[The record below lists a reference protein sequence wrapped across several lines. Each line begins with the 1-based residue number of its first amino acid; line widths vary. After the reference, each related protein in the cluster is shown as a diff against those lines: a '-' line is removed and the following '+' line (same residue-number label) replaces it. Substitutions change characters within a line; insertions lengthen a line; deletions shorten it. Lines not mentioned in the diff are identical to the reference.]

1 MATTCEH
8 FDLESEAPASR
19 VVGAYRDGHP
29 FDRVQYLESKII
41 LKADRFN
48 SVASFHHFGKLVRRT
63 AKKLHVG
70 FAADTNAWA
79 RPQVREIVFADT
91 PDFRLYN
98 HSFIL
103 RRRIR
108 YQDGFPVGD
117 PEIVLKFRHP
127 DEETAAAVGIR
138 PEIAGTYR
146 MKFKMEALPLKTDI
160 GGFRFLYSHNCVFG
174 LSQMHDADKLS
185 MQTLTHIFPA
195 LSELKKSEEER
206 VTIVSEAI
214 IEEVLLDLGVLDFG
228 KGAVASCNVA
238 LWRTR
243 GEHRP
248 LVGEF
253 AFQTKFDH
261 KKPMQQ
267 KARKLCEQFFVTLQF
282 DVGDWISLGT
292 TKTGMVY
299 RLKGNPPQSNE

>member
-1 MATTCEH
+1 MATTCEP
-8 FDLESEAPASR
+8 FDIKSEALTSR
-19 VVGAYRDGHP
+19 VVEAYSDGHP

-48 SVASFHHFGKLVRRT
+48 SVDSFRQFGKLVRGT
-63 AKKLHVG
+63 ARKLDVG
-70 FAADTNAWA
+70 FVAGSKAAT
-79 RPQVREIVFADT
+79 RPQVREIVFGDT

-108 YQDGFPVGD
+108 YQDGFPIGD

-127 DEETAAAVGIR
+127 DEETAAAVDIR
-138 PEIAGTYR
+138 PRIAGAYR
-146 MKFKMEALPLKTDI
+146 MKFKMEALPLKEEV

-174 LSQMHDADKLS
+174 LSQVHDADKLS

-195 LSELKKSEEER
+195 LSVLKKSNEER
-206 VTIVSEAI
+206 VSIVSEAI

-228 KGAVASCNVA
+228 KGATASCNVA

-253 AFQTKFDH
+253 AFQTKFDR
-261 KKPMQQ
+261 KKPMHE
-267 KARKLCEQFFVTLQF
+267 KAKKLCEQFFVTLQF
-282 DVGDWISLGT
+282 DISDWISLGT

>member
-1 MATTCEH
+1 MATTLEH
-8 FDLESEAPASR
+8 LELQSETQTSR
-19 VVGAYRDGHP
+19 AIGTYGDGHP

-41 LKADRFN
+41 LKPDRFN
-48 SVASFHHFGKLVRRT
+48 SVDSFRQFGKLVRET
-63 AKKLHVG
+63 ARKLDVG
-70 FAADTNAWA
+70 FDSVPKADT
-79 RPQVREIVFADT
+79 RPQVREIVFGDT
-91 PDFRLYN
+91 PDFRLHN

-108 YQDGFPVGD
+108 YQDGFPIGD
-117 PEIVLKFRHP
+117 PEVVLKFRHP
-127 DEETAAAVGIR
+127 DEQTAAAIDVR
-138 PEIAGTYR
+138 PKIAGTYR
-146 MKFKMEALPLKTDI
+146 MKFKVEALPLKEEV

-185 MQTLTHIFPA
+185 MQTLTRVFPA
-195 LSELKKSEEER
+195 LSALKKSKEER
-206 VTIVSEAI
+206 VSLVSESI

-228 KGAVASCNVA
+228 KGATASCNVA

-253 AFQTKFDH
+253 AFQTKFDR
-261 KKPMQQ
+261 KKPMHE
-267 KARKLCEQFFVTLQF
+267 KSKRLCEQYFVTLQF
-282 DVGDWISLGT
+282 DISDWISLGT